1 MTDPGVR
8 LQRFLARCGL
18 GSRRGA
24 ESLITAGR
32 VRVNG
37 RTVTELGTRVD
48 PDRDRVEVDGAE
60 VTPEAET
67 WIAMNKARG
76 AVTTR
81 DDPRGRRTVYDA
93 LPDRFGTLFHVG
105 RLDRQSEGL
114 LLLTNDGATAHRL
127 THPSFGLRRVYN
139 VRTARPLSD
148 EEFERLCGGVSLE
161 DGPARP
167 VAASRLPD
175 DRRGG
180 SRLRLTLAEGR
191 NREIRRMLEAVGH
204 RVVRLRRV
212 RYGPIR
218 LEGLPPGEW
227 RRLDAAEVAALKDA
241 AARPAPKRRPGRT
254 GRGGGAGRGR
264 PRRGGGTP
272 G

>member
-1 MTDPGVR
+1 MTDPGIR

-24 ESLITAGR
+24 ESLITGGR

-37 RTVTELGTRVD
+37 RIVTALGTRVD
-48 PDRDRVEVDGAE
+48 PDRDRVEVDGAV
-60 VTPEAET
+60 VTPEAEI
-67 WIAMNKARG
+67 WIAVNKARG

-127 THPSFGLRRVYN
+127 THPSFGIRRVYN
-139 VRTARPLSD
+139 VRTERPLSD
-148 EEFERLCGGVSLE
+148 EEFERLCRGVMLE

-167 VAASRLPD
+167 IAATRLPG
-175 DRRGG
+175 DRPEG

-191 NREIRRMLEAVGH
+191 NREIRRMLEALGH
-204 RVVRLRRV
+204 RAVRLRRV

-218 LEGLPPGEW
+218 LEGLSPGRW
-227 RRLDAAEVAALKDA
+227 RRLEAAEIAALKDV
-241 AARPAPKRRPGRT
+241 AARPARRRKPGR
-254 GRGGGAGRGR
+254 AGQRGR
-264 PRRGGGTP
+264 RR
-272 G
+272 